1 MKKVIIYTT
10 DDKVISLQLVNKII
24 SNPNYKNYKFDILL
38 TKPNFLR
45 KIKILIVI
53 LLFGSIKDFLKR
65 INNKISISEII
76 EKNEQCKVVTKIT
89 EKYDFGLSVYCSSK
103 IQVENFKIYNFHL
116 GSLKNQRG
124 SFIFFYKFI
133 NDWKSVFLTFHE
145 ISERFDVG
153 EIINE
158 REIKLNENTTATDIF
173 FVYLNNMDFL
183 CKSIDKIENGQ
194 RKNYKN
200 FEKLN
205 LVPSFIK
212 LFREIFQFFTQNKK
226 Y

>member
-1 MKKVIIYTT
+1 M
-10 DDKVISLQLVNKII
+10 
-24 SNPNYKNYKFDILL
+24 
-38 TKPNFLR
+38 
-45 KIKILIVI
+45 
-53 LLFGSIKDFLKR
+53 
-65 INNKISISEII
+65 
-76 EKNEQCKVVTKIT
+76 
-89 EKYDFGLSVYCSSK
+89 
-103 IQVENFKIYNFHL
+103 
-116 GSLKNQRG
+116 
-124 SFIFFYKFI
+124 
-133 NDWKSVFLTFHE
+133 FLTFHE

-226 Y
+226 N

>member
-1 MKKVIIYTT
+1 MKKVLIYTT

-65 INNKISISEII
+65 INNKISISEIV
-76 EKNEQCKVVTKIT
+76 EKNKQCKVVTKIT

-116 GSLKNQRG
+116 GSLINQRG

-183 CKSIDKIENGQ
+183 CKSIDKIENCQ
-194 RKNYKN
+194 IKNYKN
-200 FEKLN
+200 F
-205 LVPSFIK
+205 
-212 LFREIFQFFTQNKK
+212 
-226 Y
+226 

>member
-1 MKKVIIYTT
+1 MLSVFYTFLILYIGIGLNLKIFILVFIILFNSLLLLTLLLNNQKNLKFYKFDKKLDLKFIIDEKVIIYTT

-65 INNKISISEII
+65 INNKISIFEIV
-76 EKNEQCKVVTKIT
+76 EKNKQCKVVTKIT

-116 GSLKNQRG
+116 GSLINQRG
-124 SFIFFYKFI
+124 S
-133 NDWKSVFLTFHE
+133 
-145 ISERFDVG
+145 
-153 EIINE
+153 
-158 REIKLNENTTATDIF
+158 
-173 FVYLNNMDFL
+173 
-183 CKSIDKIENGQ
+183 
-194 RKNYKN
+194 
-200 FEKLN
+200 
-205 LVPSFIK
+205 
-212 LFREIFQFFTQNKK
+212 LFFFTSL
-226 Y
+226 

>member
-1 MKKVIIYTT
+1 MKKIIIYSTY
-10 DDKVISLQLVNKII
+10 DKIISLKLVNKII

-65 INNKISISEII
+65 INNKISISEIV
-76 EKNEQCKVVTKIT
+76 EKNKQCKVVTKIT

-116 GSLKNQRG
+116 GSLINQRG

-153 EIINE
+153 KIINE
-158 REIKLNENTTATDIF
+158 R
-173 FVYLNNMDFL
+173 
-183 CKSIDKIENGQ
+183 
-194 RKNYKN
+194 N
-200 FEKLN
+200 F
-205 LVPSFIK
+205 IG
-212 LFREIFQFFTQNKK
+212 KK
-226 Y
+226 